1 MNFFDNLKSFYTHQ
15 WISFYKFFSRI
26 IPTTSSVKKRK
37 LFFIFFLDLL
47 NTYRGWRHS
56 RGLPARGQRT
66 WTNAQ
71 TVYKSNLTL
80 RLFKV
85 NLTRRLYGNVN
96 LKDAAVA
103 YMAEQVNLL
112 WKLQWAKEWNAAK
125 KKRVRAFQKKKGTYK
140 IDLYNM
146 AKGQVLFSDLKKA
159 ISKKKKKKEK
169 NQNTFLMGF
178 DPGFT
183 KMLIRRSIVD
193 KYLKLKKYTK
203 VQVLLGESNEKI
215 KKKVKK
221 KIVAKPAVKKKKK
234 QIGTKFS

>member
-1 MNFFDNLKSFYTHQ
+1 MQQLLIWLNKSTYFENYNEQKNEMLLKKAS
-15 WISFYKFFSRI
+15 KGFS
-26 IPTTSSVKKRK
+26 
-37 LFFIFFLDLL
+37 
-47 NTYRGWRHS
+47 
-56 RGLPARGQRT
+56 
-66 WTNAQ
+66 
-71 TVYKSNLTL
+71 
-80 RLFKV
+80 
-85 NLTRRLYGNVN
+85 
-96 LKDAAVA
+96 
-103 YMAEQVNLL
+103 
-112 WKLQWAKEWNAAK
+112 
-125 KKRVRAFQKKKGTYK
+125 KKKGTYK

-159 ISKKKKKKEK
+159 ISKKKKKKKKKVK

-221 KIVAKPAVKKKKK
+221 KIGAKPAVKKKKK
-234 QIGTKFS
+234 TNWD